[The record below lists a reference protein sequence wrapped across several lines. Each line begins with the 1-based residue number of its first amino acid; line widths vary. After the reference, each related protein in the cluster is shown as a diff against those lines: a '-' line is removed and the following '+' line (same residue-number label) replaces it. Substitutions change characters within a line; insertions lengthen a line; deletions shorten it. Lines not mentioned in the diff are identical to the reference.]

1 MLDKRFRHRDPLGA
15 EPSGVQGNACMFP
28 RIVLVVAGLLLNSY
42 PLLAAETLMVD
53 GDTVMIDAQRF
64 RLHGIDLPAADEVCT
79 TSDGRAWP
87 CGRRARDQLAE
98 AAAMG
103 EIRCQPA
110 ERGSAICRVAGID
123 IAALLVK
130 EGLARAAGDYQ
141 DLEDRAR
148 AAKTGIWE

>member
-1 MLDKRFRHRDPLGA
+1 
-15 EPSGVQGNACMFP
+15 
-28 RIVLVVAGLLLNSY
+28 
-42 PLLAAETLMVD
+42 
-53 GDTVMIDAQRF
+53 
-64 RLHGIDLPAADEVCT
+64 
-79 TSDGRAWP
+79 
-87 CGRRARDQLAE
+87 
-98 AAAMG
+98 MG